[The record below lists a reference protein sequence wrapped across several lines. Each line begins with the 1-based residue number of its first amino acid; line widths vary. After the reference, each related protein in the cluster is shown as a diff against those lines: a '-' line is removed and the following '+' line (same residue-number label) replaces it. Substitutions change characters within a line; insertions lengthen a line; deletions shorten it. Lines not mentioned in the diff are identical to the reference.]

1 MTLHRKSQVQEAGL
15 SAGFGKGRSG
25 NYGENAEVMK
35 DREVSSSK
43 SLYSLANSNLVSRL
57 TARVSW

>member
-1 MTLHRKSQVQEAGL
+1 MTLHRKGQVQEAGH

-43 SLYSLANSNLVSRL
+43 SLYSSAKNNLLESAGRQD
-57 TARVSW
+57 